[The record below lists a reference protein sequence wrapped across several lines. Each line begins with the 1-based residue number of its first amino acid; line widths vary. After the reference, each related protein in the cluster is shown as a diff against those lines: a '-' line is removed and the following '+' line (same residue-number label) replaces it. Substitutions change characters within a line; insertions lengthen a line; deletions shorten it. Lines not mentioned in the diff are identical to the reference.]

1 MTAAA
6 WAVTWRRKP
15 IAVPFLIDFDN
26 ESLAIRASVALNEI
40 GRYDVAVTVTEYDDD
55 PEMKARIWARVAA
68 RMREMP
74 PAVFA

>member
-1 MTAAA
+1 MNAYI
-6 WAVTWRRKP
+6 VTWRKKP
-15 IAVPFLIDFDN
+15 FPVPFLIDFDN
-26 ESLAIRASVALNEI
+26 EALAIRCAVALSES

-55 PEMKARIWARVAA
+55 PEMKARIWARVEA